1 MKQKKKKK
9 EERNQKKRKK
19 NGRSIK
25 DKIIKDIRALLEEED
40 HYQPERV
47 SRFWNNNYI
56 VYESNGDK
64 NSNLLLEEYF
74 NKIKLYLKNIIIDLQ
89 SSDTWDIQLTIATNF
104 ISSKGTKEERVMH
117 STSDN
122 VKFVSY
128 NDANEVAK
136 ELFESLRSRYQDNLE
151 TLMKESDFIFDSVQ
165 LMYHK
170 CHKVNFKCGG
180 LDIDS
185 PDGIK
190 L

>member
-89 SSDTWDIQLTIATNF
+89 SSD
-104 ISSKGTKEERVMH
+104 KGTF
-117 STSDN
+117 S
-122 VKFVSY
+122 
-128 NDANEVAK
+128 
-136 ELFESLRSRYQDNLE
+136 
-151 TLMKESDFIFDSVQ
+151 
-165 LMYHK
+165 
-170 CHKVNFKCGG
+170 
-180 LDIDS
+180 
-185 PDGIK
+185 
-190 L
+190 